1 MRFAK
6 LPPTWRNV
14 RLEMQFDT
22 SVVRFLFC
30 LFFIDVYVFIYVNV
44 VFFLGCHL
52 SFVIEKHVTFIHSL
66 LEYLPVFTPCKWEQT
81 VVSVTGA
88 KEYGECV
95 NIQPEFDLT
104 VGLLIAL
111 VSSIISVIITAVLAP
126 VFDVLN
132 VKNIEDFDQYH
143 DTKDNKKIAPAPKKA
158 SQRKGNRK

>member
-1 MRFAK
+1 MWYFPRFSFA
-6 LPPTWRNV
+6 
-14 RLEMQFDT
+14 
-22 SVVRFLFC
+22 
-30 LFFIDVYVFIYVNV
+30 
-44 VFFLGCHL
+44 
-52 SFVIEKHVTFIHSL
+52 FVIGKHVTFILSL
-66 LEYLPVFTPCKWEQT
+66 LEYLPVFTPCKWEQN

-95 NIQPEFDLT
+95 NIQPEFDVT

-143 DTKDNKKIAPAPKKA
+143 ATKDNKKIAPAPQKA
-158 SQRKGNRK
+158 SQRKGNSK